1 MHFQNDSNKVFYF
14 YHSDKA
20 AERRAHSNLGN
31 AHIFLG
37 EFEKAADHYKKTL
50 HLAQELGDRAVEAQA
65 CYSLGNTYT
74 LLKDYP
80 MAVEYHLR
88 HLTIAQELFDKVGEG
103 RACWSLGNAHAAMGQ
118 HQEAYHYAAKH
129 LQISKDTGDRMGQAT
144 AQLNLAELS
153 KTLGYPEDGPPPPP
167 MSSDQN
173 DSRKN
178 TASTA
183 NNQARRKSMEQMDL
197 LKMTPDASK
206 AKASK
211 SGVSENLNKSGLLDE
226 EDFFDFISRFQ
237 SKRMDDQ
244 RCSLAVP
251 PLSKPSM
258 SSQSIQNSSSS
269 QSASKSNSTHPFN
282 SQQKVAS
289 AHLQPSNPVVGGP
302 LQINSSGTTQSGPFK
317 QQKDELLGT
326 YNGYR

>member
-1 MHFQNDSNKVFYF
+1 M
-14 YHSDKA
+14 
-20 AERRAHSNLGN
+20 
-31 AHIFLG
+31 
-37 EFEKAADHYKKTL
+37 
-50 HLAQELGDRAVEAQA
+50 AQELGDRAVEAQA

-153 KTLGYPEDGPPPPP
+153 KTLGYPEEGPPPPP
-167 MSSDQN
+167 
-173 DSRKN
+173 
-178 TASTA
+178 TAVSQIKTRPNSESA
-183 NNQARRKSMEQMDL
+183 YNNQGRRKSMEQMDL
-197 LKMTPDASK
+197 LKMTPDAAK
-206 AKASK
+206 AKASRA
-211 SGVSENLNKSGLLDE
+211 GGSESLNKSGLLDE

-251 PLSKPSM
+251 PLSKPSINN
-258 SSQSIQNSSSS
+258 QSNQISSSNQAGKPTPS
-269 QSASKSNSTHPFN
+269 HPFN
-282 SQQKVAS
+282 THPNYGSKKTTGGQHQPLSSDSGAS
-289 AHLQPSNPVVGGP
+289 LQMNSGGAA
-302 LQINSSGTTQSGPFK
+302 QVGPFK
-317 QQKDELLGT
+317 QQKDELLGEFSKSLQVLVM
-326 YNGYR
+326 YHILGKP